1 MDKLELLQRLS
12 VALAIGLLIGL
23 ERGWQARAEPEGER
37 SAGLRTHTLAAIL
50 GGLWGAVAAT
60 RGDGGAVALGLA
72 FMAFSAGMIVFRF
85 HEIRHDKTYGA
96 TTLVASMLAFA
107 LGAFAMLGD
116 MQVAAATGVAV
127 TALLALKAGLHAWL
141 RRLTWLELRSGLVV
155 LAMTCIVLP
164 LLPDRAV
171 DRWDVINPFA
181 IWLMTV
187 MIAVISFGGY
197 VAVKV
202 MGERSGIIVS
212 AIAGGLAS
220 STAVTLNLSRL
231 AREQNEQSGILAAG
245 ILISGATMMVRTL
258 LVATVINTAMLTK
271 LAMPIGAAGAALAGG
286 GALMVWRHAA
296 NSSRQQPLKL
306 DNPLDLPSVLKFGLL
321 LMVVTVLVKLSTAL
335 AGDAG
340 AYAIAA
346 LSGIADVDA
355 ITLSMARTA
364 GDQIGT
370 GAASLAI
377 LIAVLVNTFSKT
389 ALAWSV
395 GGTGLGWRLLVVSVI
410 AGGAALFGALA
421 SA

>member
-85 HEIRHDKTYGA
+85 HEIRHDGTYGA
-96 TTLVASMLAFA
+96 TTLVAAMLAFA
-107 LGAFAMLGD
+107 LGAFAVLGD

-164 LLPDRAV
+164 LLPDRTV
-171 DRWDVINPFA
+171 DPWHVINPFA

-245 ILISGATMMVRTL
+245 ILVSGATMMARTL
-258 LVATVINTAMLTK
+258 LIATVINTALLTK
-271 LAMPIGAAGAALAGG
+271 LAMPIGVAGAALAGG
-286 GALMVWRHAA
+286 GVLMAWRHAA
-296 NSSRQQPLKL
+296 VANRQQPLRL

-355 ITLSMARTA
+355 ITLSMARTG

-370 GAASLAI
+370 DAASLAI

-395 GGTGLGWRLLVVSVI
+395 GGAGLGWRLLLVSVI

-421 SA
+421 TA